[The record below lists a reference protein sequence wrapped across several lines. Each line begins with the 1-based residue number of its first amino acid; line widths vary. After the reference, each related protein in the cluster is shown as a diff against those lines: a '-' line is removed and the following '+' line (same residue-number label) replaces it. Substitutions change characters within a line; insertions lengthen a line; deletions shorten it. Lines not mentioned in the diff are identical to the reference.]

1 MLLTMC
7 TNHISL
13 HFWLDH
19 FCTTRGNSMIGDDE
33 DNRTGEEIVKEILE
47 EIAQQQT
54 DAMGEKKATMLR
66 AKMDKFA
73 TSMQEYACDNLLN
86 NFTTEELLLIHKW
99 FGDRFVYQVWQDVD
113 WILSKPVISD
123 TIH

>member
-1 MLLTMC
+1 
-7 TNHISL
+7 
-13 HFWLDH
+13 
-19 FCTTRGNSMIGDDE
+19 MIHDDDE
-33 DNRTGEEIVKEILE
+33 QTAEERVLELLE
-47 EIAQQQT
+47 EIR
-54 DAMGEKKATMLR
+54 DDDKAKELR
-66 AKMDKFA
+66 TKMDKFA

-86 NFTTEELLLIHKW
+86 NFTAEELILIHNM